1 MIMRVGN
8 RLYDA
13 DVRENGRAF
22 RVRETIQPPGL
33 VVTDTIQTA
42 RFNHSIVKKSKRGK
56 GGG

>member
-33 VVTDTIQTA
+33 KVTDTIQPIT
-42 RFNHSIVKKSKRGK
+42 HSIVKKSKRGK